1 MEQEMNTGEEIEKL
15 AKENRTWEILEILR
29 ECKDLEEAKE
39 RVKALLSKYAR
50 HTMEYK
56 TGGLAAAFLIFYYI
70 TFCPI
75 CQERT

>member
-39 RVKALLSKYAR
+39 RVKALLSK
-50 HTMEYK
+50 
-56 TGGLAAAFLIFYYI
+56 
-70 TFCPI
+70 
-75 CQERT
+75 